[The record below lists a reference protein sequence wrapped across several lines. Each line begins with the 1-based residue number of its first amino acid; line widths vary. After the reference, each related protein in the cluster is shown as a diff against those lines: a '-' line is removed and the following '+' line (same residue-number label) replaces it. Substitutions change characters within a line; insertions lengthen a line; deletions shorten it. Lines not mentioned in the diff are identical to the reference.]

1 MSAYLCPLNL
11 GVSEP
16 WWFTD
21 NVDNSLSSMWCS
33 DDLQFWDV
41 ETGSLAENLHSGG
54 YLGDDRV
61 VAASSES
68 MWLVALILVASP
80 TP

>member
-16 WWFTD
+16 W
-21 NVDNSLSSMWCS
+21 WCS